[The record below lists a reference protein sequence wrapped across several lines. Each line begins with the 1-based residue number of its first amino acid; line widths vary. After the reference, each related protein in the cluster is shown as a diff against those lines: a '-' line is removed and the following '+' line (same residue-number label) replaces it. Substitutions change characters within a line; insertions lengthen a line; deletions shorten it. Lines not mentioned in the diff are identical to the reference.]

1 MEKDFLDKAND
12 LYSTVEFWQSRVND
26 FKKVIAHPNY
36 YDVQFREAHST
47 VWLETNMNYELNVVF
62 AKQCL
67 EYAEKKLAEA
77 QKAFAEL

>member
-36 YDVQFREAHST
+36 YHVEFREEHNS
-47 VWLETNMNYELNVVF
+47 VWLETKMNYELNVVF

-77 QKAFAEL
+77 KEAFAKL